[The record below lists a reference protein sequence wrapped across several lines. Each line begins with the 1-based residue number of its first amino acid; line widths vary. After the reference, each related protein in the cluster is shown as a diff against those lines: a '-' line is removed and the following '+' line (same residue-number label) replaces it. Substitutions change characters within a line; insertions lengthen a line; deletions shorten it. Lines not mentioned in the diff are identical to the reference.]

1 MVQSVRRFPVRWL
14 GLIISLH
21 VLFHLPFIHLP
32 PCSIHVWRQCNTLAV
47 ARNFFEEDNDI
58 LRPRVDKRLDT
69 DGVTGMQ
76 FPAYEWGLA
85 QIYRI
90 TGEHYWVHRVWSL
103 LISSLTLVFI
113 FSFFRKYADDA
124 LAGLIA
130 AWVMCWSPEWFYHSI
145 NALPDILAMMFGAG
159 ALAVFL
165 SWRSQKTYLF
175 LFITFLMITLSGL
188 IKIQYGLFG
197 LIIVML
203 LLRDFFKEKV
213 SRQILVAWS
222 LAGLLSMAIVLSW
235 YQYANG
241 LIEKSG
247 LYDFVLQLRPVTG
260 GFSEAIRVVRKNLIS
275 DLPELLLNYAG
286 FALLL
291 LGVVAWFR
299 STEKRSWI
307 AFPSFI
313 LFMIWYVLM
322 LEQMK
327 VHQYYML
334 PLIFLCIFPI
344 LHAARWLIK
353 SGRQSVLY
361 GLLLLMPILAAI
373 RILPARWLKD
383 DLGIPAAFADQ
394 QQLQLLIQAVPETDR
409 VITVPD
415 KSGCIWLYFLHKKGF
430 TAESE
435 KIFESDSVS
444 GISTLTEYRQ
454 RGARWVYMSSDYLPK
469 DHPVFDTILQ
479 NHASAGGIT
488 VYQIN

>member
-14 GLIISLH
+14 GLTISLH

-69 DGVTGMQ
+69 EGVTGMQ

-159 ALAVFL
+159 ALVAFL
-165 SWRSQKTYLF
+165 SWQSRRTSTLLF
-175 LFITFLMITLSGL
+175 VTFLMITLSGL

-203 LLRDFFKEKV
+203 LLQDFFNEKV

-222 LAGLLSMAIVLSW
+222 SAGLLSAAIVLSW

-286 FALLL
+286 FVLLL

-299 STEKRSWI
+299 SNEKRSWI

-313 LFMIWYVLM
+313 LFIIWYVLM

-334 PLIFLCIFPI
+334 PLIFLCIFPV
-344 LHAARWLIK
+344 LHAARWLLK
-353 SGRQSVLY
+353 NGRQGILY

-373 RILPARWLKD
+373 RILPARWLKA
-383 DLGIPAAFADQ
+383 DLGIPAAFADE
-394 QQLQLLIQAVPETDR
+394 QQLQSLIQAVPATDR

-430 TAESE
+430 AYEDATMFETAATGNSKLMQF
-435 KIFESDSVS
+435 KI
-444 GISTLTEYRQ
+444 
-454 RGARWVYMSSDYLPK
+454 RGARWVYMPERFLPAG
-469 DHPVFDTILQ
+469 HPVLQSGLELDTII
-479 NHASAGGIT
+479 GGISI
-488 VYQIN
+488 YSIR